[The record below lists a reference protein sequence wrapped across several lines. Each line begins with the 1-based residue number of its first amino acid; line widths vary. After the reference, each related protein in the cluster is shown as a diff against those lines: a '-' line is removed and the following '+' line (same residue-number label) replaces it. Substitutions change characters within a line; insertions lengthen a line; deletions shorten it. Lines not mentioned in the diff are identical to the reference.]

1 MGVVWAEKA
10 AQSLGWR
17 GGLSVCGL
25 EGKASETGAGE
36 GEAEND
42 TGEGGRDQTQL
53 GRSMD
58 FNLCAKEAGAE
69 FTREVT
75 GTACFFIFIF

>member
-1 MGVVWAEKA
+1 MSGPRKQPSPWDGEVVLVFADWKERPVR
-10 AQSLGWR
+10 LGP
-17 GGLSVCGL
+17 
-25 EGKASETGAGE
+25 GE

-69 FTREVT
+69 FTREVK